1 MKFDGVR
8 FAFAAAACSIAWG
21 GLMTTSAQAEEF
33 SFTATNGTKSAVT
46 KVLVSE
52 NKKDWGYFD
61 IGSGIKPGAT
71 VDLVWDKSTNTE
83 ACSQWVKANFADGS
97 ESEPAKFD
105 FCEDGLEIEF

>member
-1 MKFDGVR
+1 MKFNGIR
-8 FAFAAAACSIAWG
+8 LALATAAYTIASTALVPNGAHAA
-21 GLMTTSAQAEEF
+21 EY
-33 SFTATNGTKSAVT
+33 SFTATNGTKSPVT

-61 IGSGIKPGAT
+61 IGSGIKPGTT
-71 VDLVWDKSTNTE
+71 VDLVWDKSTNSESCT
-83 ACSQWVKANFADGS
+83 QWVKANFADGS